1 MGIAPYAYQRIP
13 RYMEKPKQ
21 ALFWLGA
28 ASSVI
33 LGLVIAHVTGTF
45 WMFLLIALAGCVGTY
60 LSVAVLYML
69 AQIAD
74 NSDTIAENSKKQ
86 LLALRRLETLL
97 QKTDAPGPSPESA
110 PETH

>member
-1 MGIAPYAYQRIP
+1 MNTL
-13 RYMEKPKQ
+13 EKSQ
-21 ALFWLGA
+21 VF
-28 ASSVI
+28 
-33 LGLVIAHVTGTF
+33 
-45 WMFLLIALAGCVGTY
+45 LAGTVLARRGGTY

-86 LLALRRLETLL
+86 LLALRCLETLL
-97 QKTDAPGPSPESA
+97 RKTDASDSTSDPA